1 MNITWSKQEKSKLIE
16 CINSGMETKE
26 ICTCLNRTYNEVYKK
41 IKRMG
46 YINVSIWVRDRK

>member
-1 MNITWSKQEKSKLIE
+1 MNITWSKQEKNKLIE

-46 YINVSIWVRDRK
+46 YVSVSIWVRDRK